1 VGHEGVNGSA
11 SSRQGVVEWGR
22 DCGWETARVWD
33 SGKGR
38 RRLRLR
44 GCSSEVR
51 VLRENYEYI
60 GPLSG
65 VVLIDKCKSAI
76 AAKQCVLLVLT
87 KLTALCPYLY
97 KKIKKKKKTKLTALV
112 SRVSR

>member
-1 VGHEGVNGSA
+1 VEVRQLGFGTRERGDGV
-11 SSRQGVVEWGR
+11 
-22 DCGWETARVWD
+22 
-33 SGKGR
+33 
-38 RRLRLR
+38 LRLR

-65 VVLIDKCKSAI
+65 VVLIDKGESAI
-76 AAKQCVLLVLT
+76 AAKHRVLLVLT
-87 KLTALCPYLY
+87 KQTAM
-97 KKIKKKKKTKLTALV
+97 V

>member
-1 VGHEGVNGSA
+1 MGREGVNGSA
-11 SSRQGVVEWGR
+11 SSRQGLAAWGR
-22 DCGWETARVWD
+22 DCGGETARVWD
-33 SGKGR
+33 SGEGR

-65 VVLIDKCKSAI
+65 VVLIDKGESAI
-76 AAKQCVLLVLT
+76 AAKHRVLLVLT
-87 KLTALCPYLY
+87 KQTAM
-97 KKIKKKKKTKLTALV
+97 V

>member
-1 VGHEGVNGSA
+1 MGREGVNGSA
-11 SSRQGVVEWGR
+11 SSRQGLAAWGR
-22 DCGWETARVWD
+22 DCGGETARVWD
-33 SGKGR
+33 SGEGR

-65 VVLIDKCKSAI
+65 VVLIDKGKTNA
-76 AAKQCVLLVLT
+76 VLLVLT
-87 KLTALCPYLY
+87 KLTALST
-97 KKIKKKKKTKLTALV
+97 KKNRKKEKKEKKRANSLG
-112 SRVSR
+112 